1 MRVRKRKIGRRQERK
16 EREGGT
22 ERVHKFHPRAA
33 AGLEGFE
40 QTALYAGACA
50 E

>member
-1 MRVRKRKIGRRQERK
+1 MRVRKRKIGRRQER
-16 EREGGT
+16 EGGT
-22 ERVHKFHPRAA
+22 GRVHKFHPRAA

-40 QTALYAGACA
+40 QTALYAEACA